1 MLSCQ
6 RHLKYQELVRETPD
20 MLSDKEIL
28 SALIVK
34 RLVLEQDKFLKI
46 EQRVRSCKFQQ
57 NCKLQVFVL
66 KLRVK
71 PWAAT

>member
-1 MLSCQ
+1 
-6 RHLKYQELVRETPD
+6 
-20 MLSDKEIL
+20 MLSDTEIL

-34 RLVLEQDKFLKI
+34 RLVLEQDKFLKR
-46 EQRVRSCKFQQ
+46 EQRVRNCKFQQ
-57 NCKLQVFVL
+57 NCKLQVFML